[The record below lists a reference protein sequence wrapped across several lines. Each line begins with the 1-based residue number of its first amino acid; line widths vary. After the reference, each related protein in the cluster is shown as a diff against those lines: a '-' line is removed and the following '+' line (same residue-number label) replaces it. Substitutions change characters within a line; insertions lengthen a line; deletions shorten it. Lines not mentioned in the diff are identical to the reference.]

1 MIYTGKA
8 TVAGFAG
15 TVSWSG
21 AGTFYKNTGELTTER
36 KQDILF
42 DDNNEP
48 KGTITPSHGLQ
59 RFKFQFHIATAST
72 ATAAT
77 ALAEPTHPATVTL
90 SGFTLAGV
98 NHARWLVVPGSWRLA
113 FSKDGIATYDL
124 EIICSTDSGVN
135 LATTIS

>member
-21 AGTFYKNTGELTTER
+21 AGTFYKNTGELSTER
-36 KQDILF
+36 KHDILT
-42 DDNNEP
+42 DDAGEP
-48 KGTITPSHGLQ
+48 QGTITPSHGLQ
-59 RFKFQFHIATAST
+59 KFKFQFHVQTAST

-77 ALAEPTHPATVTL
+77 ALAEPTHPAVVTL
-90 SGFTLAGV
+90 SSFTLAGV

-113 FSKDGIATYDL
+113 FTKDGIATYDL
-124 EIICSTDSGVN
+124 EIECSTNAAVN
-135 LATTIS
+135 LAATIS